1 MTTTNNKTPPLVGTN
16 QNVLEREK
24 ERSSNLVVVGCNV
37 GIAIGKSF
45 FIFQNEYRKYIKM
58 LKELLQVGR
67 NQSTP
72 KWILS
77 KKVLASTMPPYTRS
91 YQQKLKKNRC
101 AFRSCLRCYEMLV
114 LCQETN
120 SSIEDDLKLQLSF
133 FEIELVLCI
142 PNSPHDNG
150 LSLEFLLAQ
159 FVYHTSKQS
168 KKNLMHH
175 LSNSGSVDQPCTRH
189 SSQKDT
195 PITHDMRSQGVDN
208 RVHTLGQI
216 APCIVAN

>member
-1 MTTTNNKTPPLVGTN
+1 MCQRERKRGHQIQQWQAVMWELRLVS
-16 QNVLEREK
+16 L
-24 ERSSNLVVVGCNV
+24 
-37 GIAIGKSF
+37 F

-101 AFRSCLRCYEMLV
+101 ALRSCLHCYETLV

-120 SSIEDDLKLQLSF
+120 SSIEDDPKLQLSF
-133 FEIELVLCI
+133 FEIELVSCI

-159 FVYHTSKQS
+159 FVYHTPKQS
-168 KKNLMHH
+168 KKKPDAPFEQFWIRRLAMHQTFVTK
-175 LSNSGSVDQPCTRH
+175 GH
-189 SSQKDT
+189 SHNT
-195 PITHDMRSQGVDN
+195 
-208 RVHTLGQI
+208 
-216 APCIVAN
+216 